1 MLQWTWKGRFLLE
14 ITNFISFRYMLRCEI
29 ADSSCGISIFNLFR
43 NLYTVFQSGYTS
55 LHSHQQ
61 CKKSSLF
68 STPSPMLIIS
78 NLFDNS
84 YPSSVLWY
92 FTVALIYISLMISD
106 VQQFFMYLSFL
117 KCKNMSDPSQKMDY
131 VSIYTKEWEQIFANS
146 NEKFLFVEKF
156 HLLDFL
162 SPY

>member
-1 MLQWTWKGRFLLE
+1 MHKGHLVSTHLP
-14 ITNFISFRYMLRCEI
+14 
-29 ADSSCGISIFNLFR
+29 IFVIF
-43 NLYTVFQSGYTS
+43 Y
-55 LHSHQQ
+55 
-61 CKKSSLF
+61 
-68 STPSPMLIIS
+68 
-78 NLFDNS
+78 LFDNS